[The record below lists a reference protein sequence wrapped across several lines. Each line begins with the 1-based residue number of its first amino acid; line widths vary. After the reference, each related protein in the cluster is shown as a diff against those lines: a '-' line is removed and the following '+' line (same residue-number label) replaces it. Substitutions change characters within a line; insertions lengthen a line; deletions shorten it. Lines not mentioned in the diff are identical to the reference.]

1 MQRTPRIAT
10 LALAAL
16 LLGMLAGLGC
26 SSRKQVTT
34 ADTTPPPPPP
44 TETTTPPPPPSE
56 PPSETTAE
64 PTAAGLEDA
73 FFDFDAAEIRNDAKD
88 ALTNNGRYLQGH
100 AGSNVVIEGHC
111 DERGSV
117 EYNLALGERRARVAY
132 DYLVSLGVSAS
143 RLKTVSYG
151 KEVPL
156 CQDSTEECYARNRRG
171 HFAVTGKTK

>member
-1 MQRTPRIAT
+1 MRRMPRIAT

-64 PTAAGLEDA
+64 TSTATGLEDA
-73 FFDFDAAEIRNDAKD
+73 FFDYDAADIRNDAKD
-88 ALTNNGRYLQGH
+88 ALTNNGKYLSSH
-100 AGSNVVIEGHC
+100 GSSNIVIEGHC

-117 EYNLALGERRARVAY
+117 EYNLALGERRARAAK
-132 DYLVSLGVSAS
+132 DFLVSYGVPAT
-143 RLKTVSYG
+143 RLTTISYG
-151 KEVPL
+151 KERPF
-156 CQDSTEECYARNRRG
+156 DAGHDESAWAKNRRA
-171 HFAVTGKTK
+171 HFVSK

>member
-1 MQRTPRIAT
+1 MNQGGPQMQRTPRIAT

-44 TETTTPPPPPSE
+44 TEPT
-56 PPSETTAE
+56 SETTAE

-117 EYNLALGERRARVAY
+117 EY
-132 DYLVSLGVSAS
+132 
-143 RLKTVSYG
+143 
-151 KEVPL
+151 
-156 CQDSTEECYARNRRG
+156 
-171 HFAVTGKTK
+171 